1 MLKLVWFFSH
11 SFGEVRLKLVIILEV
26 DVCFELFEWYIIIL
40 LYTTT
45 LILSYLQIWKHGQD
59 EVTSDNL
66 RRELYIQNHCTSTVH
81 NIYIYIYVYMPPRV
95 KDHNAFR
102 GLGLIY
108 RL

>member
-66 RRELYIQNHCTSTVH
+66 RRELCIYKITVLQQFT
-81 NIYIYIYVYMPPRV
+81 IYIYMSICLPGLRTTMPS
-95 KDHNAFR
+95 
-102 GLGLIY
+102 GG
-108 RL
+108 

>member
-81 NIYIYIYVYMPPRV
+81 NIYIYIYMSICLPGLRTTMPS
-95 KDHNAFR
+95 
-102 GLGLIY
+102 GG
-108 RL
+108 